1 MFGSGEELTVGLGCV
16 CVGHCHCRDRYLGGT
31 RELWKVMREA
41 LLTTPPPAHSTQQ
54 GRGAAA
60 ILTPFVEKLASW
72 DVLGGLPSV
81 LPCGGRVG
89 WREGELG
96 V

>member
-1 MFGSGEELTVGLGCV
+1 MGWVVSVGVTATVGIEIL
-16 CVGHCHCRDRYLGGT
+16 GT

-41 LLTTPPPAHSTQQ
+41 FLTTPPPAHSTQQ